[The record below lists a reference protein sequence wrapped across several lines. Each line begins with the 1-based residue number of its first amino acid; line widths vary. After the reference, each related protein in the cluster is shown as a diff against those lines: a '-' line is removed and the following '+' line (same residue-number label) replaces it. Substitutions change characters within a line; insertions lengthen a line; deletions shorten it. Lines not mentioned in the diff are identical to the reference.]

1 MNIAFLYL
9 YLLAAISIGCL
20 CIRKIKTAADYYVAG
35 RKGGAIQ
42 IAGSL
47 LATILGSSA
56 ILGSIDFAAQKGW
69 AGAWF
74 MLCGAF
80 GLAILLFLVKPLAKF
95 KGYNLPALLGSFYGN
110 GVKNY
115 RRASS
120 PLPGWALSP
129 RKSLVRRKLRRQLST
144 SPTHM
149 LHWPSD

>member
-9 YLLAAISIGCL
+9 YLLAAIIIGCL

-47 LATILGSSA
+47 LSTILGSSA

-110 GVKNY
+110 DVKTI
-115 RRASS
+115 SS
-120 PLPGWALSP
+120 AVMS
-129 RKSLVRRKLRRQLST
+129 V
-144 SPTHM
+144 
-149 LHWPSD
+149 